1 MRASSFRCFFQSI
14 LLGMAVALTWAPAF
28 TCLAQHSDVL
38 LANVSG
44 QVDVGSA
51 SDIDGPNEAFDL
63 DASLFE
69 SILIA
74 GFAPPTPADYETI
87 EPGFFALHGVND
99 AADLAALGA
108 SALPGGAT
116 VTAVAP
122 SFTVNGNNGALF
134 FWNGVGAVDFQPVS
148 VAQPSVSFAFSPPA
162 FGTTGVNGDLDDHPI
177 FQVNDPVGTPADG
190 VYLISP
196 TVGVAGLADSDNF
209 FVVMLVDQ
217 LIQGED
223 ERELVEAAL
232 EELEEGLANDAVV
245 DFGGGVMKDF
255 AFYEEAVEWVESNL
269 VIPEPSGLAMGVAT
283 VSALALRGGRRRR
296 D

>member
-1 MRASSFRCFFQSI
+1 MRASSLRYFFQSI
-14 LLGMAVALTWAPAF
+14 LLGMAVALAWAPAV

-38 LANVSG
+38 LANVGG

-51 SDIDGPNEAFDL
+51 SDIDGPNEAIDL
-63 DASLFE
+63 DATVFE

-74 GFAPPTPADYETI
+74 GFAPPTPADYETN
-87 EPGFFALHGVND
+87 EPGFFALHGVSD
-99 AADLAALGA
+99 AADLTALGA
-108 SALPGGAT
+108 SALPGGAI
-116 VTAVAP
+116 VTAAAP
-122 SFTVNGNNGALF
+122 SFTVNGNGGSLF
-134 FWNGVGAVDFQPVS
+134 FWNGMGAVDFQPVS
-148 VAQPSVSFAFSPPA
+148 VAQPGVSFAFSPPA
-162 FGTTGVNGDLDDHPI
+162 FGTTGVNGDLDDHPV
-177 FQVNDPVGTPADG
+177 FQVNDTAGTPGDG

-209 FVVMLVDQ
+209 FVVMLVDR

-232 EELEEGLANDAVV
+232 EGLEEGLTTDAVV
-245 DFGGGVMKDF
+245 DFGGGVTKDF

-269 VIPEPSGLAMGVAT
+269 VVPEPSGLAMGVAA
-283 VSALALRGGRRRR
+283 VSAFVLRERRRRR